1 MEGIGMPLIPLDEIQ
16 LLHNYVCQSVND
28 PKRIQIL
35 YALGDQ
41 PMHVT
46 ALAELLEMPQ
56 PTVSR
61 HLSLLRQRLLVT
73 AERSGAVAVYRL
85 TDPRILDVLDQMR
98 SIMREMLE
106 RQAGVL
112 DSEAQPD

>member
-1 MEGIGMPLIPLDEIQ
+1 MPIIPLEEIQ

-46 ALAELLEMPQ
+46 ALAELLDMPQ

-61 HLSLLRQRLLVT
+61 HLALLRQRLLVT
-73 AERSGAVAVYRL
+73 SERSGASVVYSL
-85 TDPRILDVLDQMR
+85 SDSRILDVLDQMR
-98 SIMREMLE
+98 GILREVLE

-112 DSEAQPD
+112 DSPQG

>member
-1 MEGIGMPLIPLDEIQ
+1 MPIIPLEEIQ
-16 LLHNYVCQSVND
+16 LLHNYICQSVND

-35 YALGDQ
+35 YALGEQ

-46 ALAELLEMPQ
+46 ALADLLDMPQ

-61 HLSLLRQRLLVT
+61 HLALLRQRLLVT
-73 AERSGAVAVYRL
+73 SERSGSVVVYSL
-85 TDPRILDVLDQMR
+85 TDPRILDVLDDMR
-98 SIMREMLE
+98 RILREVLE

-112 DSEAQPD
+112 DSALHS

>member
-1 MEGIGMPLIPLDEIQ
+1 MPVITLEEIQ

-46 ALAELLEMPQ
+46 ALAELLDMPQ

-61 HLSLLRQRLLVT
+61 HLALLRQRLLVT
-73 AERSGAVAVYRL
+73 AERSGASVVYRL
-85 TDPRILDVLDQMR
+85 SDSRILDVLDQMR
-98 SIMREMLE
+98 GILREMLE

-112 DSEAQPD
+112 ESPQA

>member
-1 MEGIGMPLIPLDEIQ
+1 MPLISLEEIQ
-16 LLHNYVCQSVND
+16 LLHTYICNSVND

-46 ALAELLEMPQ
+46 ALAELLDMPQ

-61 HLSLLRQRLLVT
+61 HLALLRQRLLVV
-73 AERSGAVAVYRL
+73 AERSGASVTYRL
-85 TDPRILDVLDQMR
+85 SDPRILEVLDQMR
-98 SIMREMLE
+98 GILREMLE
-106 RQAGVL
+106 RQSDVL
-112 DSEAQPD
+112 EPPHA

>member
-1 MEGIGMPLIPLDEIQ
+1 MTPIPFEEVQ
-16 LLHNYVCQSVND
+16 LLHNYICQSVND

-35 YALGDQ
+35 YALGEQ

-46 ALAELLEMPQ
+46 ALAELLNMPQ

-73 AERSGAVAVYRL
+73 AERSGPAVVYRL

-98 SIMREMLE
+98 SILREMVG
-106 RQAGVL
+106 RQAGAL
-112 DSEAQPD
+112 DSQPESR

>member
-1 MEGIGMPLIPLDEIQ
+1 MPVIPLEEVQ

-35 YALGDQ
+35 YALRDQ

-61 HLSLLRQRLLVT
+61 HLGLLRQRLLVT
-73 AERSGAVAVYRL
+73 AERSGPAVVYRL
-85 TDPRILDVLDQMR
+85 TDPRIVDVLDQMR
-98 SIMREMLE
+98 GILREVLE
-106 RQAGVL
+106 RQAGAL
-112 DSEAQPD
+112 DAQPESR

>member
-1 MEGIGMPLIPLDEIQ
+1 MPLISMEEIQ
-16 LLHNYVCQSVND
+16 LLHTYVCNSVND

-61 HLSLLRQRLLVT
+61 HLALLRQRLLVV
-73 AERSGAVAVYRL
+73 AERNGASVTYRL
-85 TDPRILDVLDQMR
+85 SDPRILEVLDQMR
-98 SIMREMLE
+98 GILREMLE
-106 RQAGVL
+106 RQSDAL
-112 DSEAQPD
+112 EPPQAEL